1 MTPKAHIRDYAGR
14 TIHLIGIGGSSM
26 SGLAQLLLNKGYRVQ
41 GSDRSDGYLMQD
53 VRDAGARVMIGQ
65 RAENVRGADLVIY
78 SAAIAKDN
86 PERAE
91 AEKLGI
97 PSLERAELLGQL
109 MESSE
114 TPIGVCGAHGK
125 TTTTSMLAL
134 ILMHC
139 GKDPSI
145 HIGGKLDAVGG
156 STRVGHSG
164 VFLAEACEFNRS
176 FLHMPCRM
184 AVVLNIDADHLDCYR
199 DLDEIEETFGQFLH
213 MLPNDGVAVGNG
225 DDERVVRQ
233 LHRLTCRS
241 VTFGFGADCDYRAA
255 DCAED
260 DQGCFRFSL
269 MKGDAHLTDVV
280 MRVPG
285 RFNADNAM
293 AAMAAAIELG
303 CDPVAAAEAI
313 GQFTG
318 AHRRFEKTGELNGA
332 EMFHDYG
339 HNPAEMRNAVS
350 IARKRCKH
358 TLVAVMQPHTFSR
371 VKSLFDD
378 YLTCTAE
385 ADITL
390 VTDICAAREKDPGDI
405 NSGMLVDG
413 MRAHGIRAFWTPS
426 FDDTEAW
433 LRAHL
438 QPGDLA
444 LTMGCG
450 DINML
455 NGQIERHEREQ
466 NSAN

>member
-1 MTPKAHIRDYAGR
+1 
-14 TIHLIGIGGSSM
+14 
-26 SGLAQLLLNKGYRVQ
+26 
-41 GSDRSDGYLMQD
+41 
-53 VRDAGARVMIGQ
+53 
-65 RAENVRGADLVIY
+65 
-78 SAAIAKDN
+78 
-86 PERAE
+86 
-91 AEKLGI
+91 
-97 PSLERAELLGQL
+97 
-109 MESSE
+109 
-114 TPIGVCGAHGK
+114 
-125 TTTTSMLAL
+125 
-134 ILMHC
+134 
-139 GKDPSI
+139 
-145 HIGGKLDAVGG
+145 
-156 STRVGHSG
+156 
-164 VFLAEACEFNRS
+164 
-176 FLHMPCRM
+176 
-184 AVVLNIDADHLDCYR
+184 
-199 DLDEIEETFGQFLH
+199 
-213 MLPNDGVAVGNG
+213 
-225 DDERVVRQ
+225 
-233 LHRLTCRS
+233 
-241 VTFGFGADCDYRAA
+241 
-255 DCAED
+255 
-260 DQGCFRFSL
+260 

-318 AHRRFEKTGELNGA
+318 AHRRFGKTGELNGA